1 MAQPTSAPPSTQI
14 VTADQRTSLVQ
25 TLFKTNMQSLQK
37 SVPRTMGDPNRLIR
51 IAFNAIAY
59 DDKLRNCTQRSLL
72 AGVIEALKLGLMIGG
87 PMQECWLIPFNVKG
101 KDGQYHLE
109 ATFITGYQGLRI
121 LLDRAKAVMDLQPQ
135 PVYMNDEF
143 DCNLAEAKV
152 THRPWWLTAA
162 TEPGPLRAAYAVA
175 HLRGG
180 GRQLVAMPRA
190 DIDKHR
196 ARSRAANDGPWV
208 TDYDAMALKTVVRV
222 LAKYLPKQS
231 EVMVQLAHALEL
243 DAKADAGE
251 SQLDIE
257 AQALQVFDEEPSAGG
272 KLDSLKAKLGL
283 PLEPPSAA
291 VTPVVLEVSDAEK
304 ARIEENTRLD
314 AELFG
319 KPFNG
324 QPAPAK

>member
-1 MAQPTSAPPSTQI
+1 
-14 VTADQRTSLVQ
+14 
-25 TLFKTNMQSLQK
+25 
-37 SVPRTMGDPNRLIR
+37 
-51 IAFNAIAY
+51 
-59 DDKLRNCTQRSLL
+59 
-72 AGVIEALKLGLMIGG
+72 
-87 PMQECWLIPFNVKG
+87 
-101 KDGQYHLE
+101 
-109 ATFITGYQGLRI
+109 
-121 LLDRAKAVMDLQPQ
+121 
-135 PVYMNDEF
+135 
-143 DCNLAEAKV
+143 
-152 THRPWWLTAA
+152 
-162 TEPGPLRAAYAVA
+162 VA